1 MTIQETAKELRNE
14 YFKHSEEEKDTIKEL
29 QIKLEQAMKLIEDM
43 NKRIIYLENHQ

>member
-1 MTIQETAKELRNE
+1 MAIQEIAKELRNE
-14 YFKHSEEEKDTIKEL
+14 YFKQAEEKDTIKEL